1 MKRLASGALIIASLA
16 ACPKQDEAPEF
27 DPSTDRTLQR
37 LRAEQERLAK
47 EARQPGPPDPLTTAI
62 TAPVKPENLGVPKG
76 VEADLGPLTLSLVAV
91 QQSQTG
97 GGGKVTLT
105 TPERFLRVTL
115 EAQSKE
121 AEAIE
126 LDLSGATLSFAD
138 QTFNVARDV
147 QRASKSPLVVK
158 VSPGAT
164 QKFDVH
170 FECPPEVITKG
181 LKIILSRG
189 ESRVELALQ

>member
-16 ACPKQDEAPEF
+16 ACPKQDEPPEF
-27 DPSTDRTLQR
+27 DPSTDRALQK
-37 LRAEQERLAK
+37 LRAEQERLAQ
-47 EARQPGPPDPLTTAI
+47 ETRQPAPPDPLTTAI
-62 TAPVKPENLGVPKG
+62 TSPVKPESLGVPKG
-76 VEADLGPLTLSLVAV
+76 VEADLGPLTLSLVGV
-91 QQSQTG
+91 EQSQTG
-97 GGGKVTLT
+97 GGGKVTLIT
-105 TPERFLRVTL
+105 SDRFVRVTL
-115 EAQSKE
+115 EAESKDGQP
-121 AEAIE
+121 IE
-126 LDLSGATLSFAD
+126 IDLSQATLAFGD

-147 QRASKSPLVVK
+147 QRASKAPLVVK
-158 VSPGAT
+158 VSPGSS